1 MSAITKTTA
10 EQNATMQRY
19 YVLQSKIYDL
29 TRWAFL
35 FGRKSIIRQ
44 LPFESDS
51 PLKILEIGC
60 GTGYNLRRMA
70 RRFPKAQLI
79 GMDVSSHMI
88 QKSAQSTTAFKQR
101 VQLIQEPYQLGDR
114 RFEGA
119 MDLVLFSY
127 SLTMINPQWSELIE
141 QAKRDLKPGGM
152 VAVTDFH
159 DSKFGWFKRHMGK
172 NHVRMDGHLTLFLEQ
187 HFKTIKKEV
196 NPAYGG
202 VWHFF
207 VYLGKKQ

>member
-44 LPFESDS
+44 MPFQHDA

-70 RRFPKAQLI
+70 RRFAKAQLT

-88 QKSAQSTTAFKQR
+88 QKSQQSTARFGER
-101 VQLIQEPYQLGDR
+101 VRLIQEPYQLGDP
-114 RFEGA
+114 RFAGS

-141 QAKRDLKPGGM
+141 QAKKDLKPGGII
-152 VAVTDFH
+152 AVTDFH
-159 DSKFGWFKRHMGK
+159 DSRFGWFKRHMGS
-172 NHVRMDGHLTLFLEQ
+172 NHVRMDGHLVPFLDQ
-187 HFKTIKKEV
+187 HFQSLKKDV
-196 NPAYGG
+196 KPAYGG
-202 VWHFF
+202 IWHYF
-207 VYLGKKQ
+207 VYLGKA